1 VSTLVETQFLAVLS
15 ASDDALED
23 AIDAGA
29 SLLAASANGWPEVS
43 RAVLALYDRTADGCW
58 RRGWQPA
65 DVVRMVGRELGDRH
79 LPIAA
84 DLIAAQARSYPGTGR
99 RWTAQLR
106 DLDAGTPWWSKDD
119 AYLTEL
125 GARDNLD
132 RFGTAARVLELLRL
146 IARLPAIE
154 PLTDAT
160 FQEPTRKK
168 QPTVGEPRQLSRIR
182 ALLAKAE
189 STEFPEE
196 AEALTAKAQ
205 ELMTRHSID
214 DALISSQDGSRH
226 APAACRIGVD
236 NPYEGAKAL
245 LLDAVAD
252 ANGCQAI
259 WSSALGFST
268 VVGFD
273 SDLDA
278 VELLYTSLLVQAT
291 AAMNRAGSRY
301 HESGRSRRT
310 KTFRQ
315 SFLIAYA
322 DRIRER
328 LLAAKEEVVATI
340 AQEQGADPEH
350 HASDDRLLPVLAA
363 RKVAVQE
370 TTERMFPTKTT
381 HRLRGRDADGWAH
394 GKAAADRA
402 ELGHRDRIDKG
413 VKGEKGHKVTEPQ
426 RG

>member
-1 VSTLVETQFLAVLS
+1 MS

-29 SLLAASANGWPEVS
+29 SLLAASTTGWPEVS

-65 DVVRMVGRELGDRH
+65 DVVRMVVRELGERH

-84 DLIAAQARSYPGTGR
+84 DLIAAQARAYPGTGR

-106 DLDAGTPWWSKDD
+106 DLDAGTAWWSTDD
-119 AYLTEL
+119 AYLSEL

-154 PLTDAT
+154 PLADAT

-168 QPTVGEPRQLSRIR
+168 PAVGEPRQLGRIR

-259 WSSALGFST
+259 WSSSLGFST

-328 LLAAKEEVVATI
+328 LIAAKEEVLATV
-340 AQEQGADPEH
+340 AQEQGQGSEQG
-350 HASDDRLLPVLAA
+350 ASDDRLLPVLAA

-370 TTERMFPTKTT
+370 TAERMFPTKTT

-413 VKGEKGHKVTEPQ
+413 DKVTEPQ

>member
-1 VSTLVETQFLAVLS
+1 MSSTLVETQFHAVLS
-15 ASDDALED
+15 ASDDALAD
-23 AIDAGA
+23 AIDLGA
-29 SLLAASANGWPEVS
+29 SLLAASAADWPDVS
-43 RAVLALYDRTADGCW
+43 RAVLALYERTADGCR
-58 RRGWQPA
+58 RRGWEPA
-65 DVVRMVGRELGDRH
+65 DVVRAVTRDLGERH
-79 LPIAA
+79 APIAA
-84 DLIAAQARSYPGTGR
+84 DLVAAQARGYAGTGR
-99 RWTAQLR
+99 RWTAQVRELN
-106 DLDAGTPWWSKDD
+106 ATTPWWSADD

-125 GARDNLD
+125 GAREGLD
-132 RFGTAARVLELLRL
+132 RFGTAARVLELLRS

-154 PLTDAT
+154 PLTAAT
-160 FQEPTRKK
+160 FREPERTR
-168 QPTVGEPRQLSRIR
+168 PATGEERQLGRVR

-189 STEFPEE
+189 STEYPEE

-205 ELMTRHSID
+205 ELMTRHRID
-214 DALISSQDGSRH
+214 EALLGVGADAAHTPG
-226 APAACRIGVD
+226 ACRIGVD

-259 WSSALGFST
+259 WSGALGFST

-291 AAMNRAGSRY
+291 AAMNRAGS
-301 HESGRSRRT
+301 HLHDSGRARRT

-328 LLAAKEEVVATI
+328 LTAAEEEAVAD
-340 AQEQGADPEH
+340 ANA
-350 HASDDRLLPVLAA
+350 ASDNRLLPALAA
-363 RKVAVQE
+363 REVAVKE
-370 TTERMFPTKTT
+370 STERMFPTRTT
-381 HRLRGRDADGWAH
+381 HRLRGRDADGWRH

-402 ELGHRDRIDKG
+402 DLGTRDRLERGDRA
-413 VKGEKGHKVTEPQ
+413 GEPS

>member
-29 SLLAASANGWPEVS
+29 SLLAASAVGWPEVS

-65 DVVRMVGRELGDRH
+65 DVVRMVARELGERH

-84 DLIAAQARSYPGTGR
+84 DLIAAQARTYPGTGR
-99 RWTAQLR
+99 RWSAQLR
-106 DLDAGTPWWSKDD
+106 DLDASTPWWSQDD

-125 GARDNLD
+125 GARDHLD

-154 PLTDAT
+154 PLADAT
-160 FQEPTRKK
+160 FHEPARKK
-168 QPTVGEPRQLSRIR
+168 PAAGEPRQLSRIR

-189 STEFPEE
+189 STEFPDE

-259 WSSALGFST
+259 WSSSLGFST

-273 SDLDA
+273 ADLDA

-328 LLAAKEEVVATI
+328 LLAAKEEVVATV
-340 AQEQGADPEH
+340 AQEHGEGREPG
-350 HASDDRLLPVLAA
+350 ASDDRLLPVLAA

-402 ELGHRDRIDKG
+402 ELGHRDRIDQ
-413 VKGEKGHKVTEPQ
+413 GEQVPEPQ
-426 RG
+426 RR

>member
-1 VSTLVETQFLAVLS
+1 MSTTLVETQFHAVLS

-23 AIDAGA
+23 TIDLGA
-29 SLLAASANGWPEVS
+29 SLLAASAADWPEVS
-43 RAVLALYDRTADGCW
+43 RAVLALYERIADGCW

-65 DVVRMVGRELGDRH
+65 DVVRAVTRELGERH
-79 LPIAA
+79 APIAA
-84 DLIAAQARSYPGTGR
+84 DLVAAQARAYPGTGR

-106 DLDAGTPWWSKDD
+106 DLDATTPWWSGDD
-119 AYLTEL
+119 AYLAEL
-125 GARDNLD
+125 GTREHLD
-132 RFGTAARVLELLRL
+132 RFGTAARVLELLRT

-154 PLTDAT
+154 PLAAAS
-160 FQEPTRKK
+160 FQEPARK
-168 QPTVGEPRQLSRIR
+168 QPATGEPRQLGRIR

-189 STEFPEE
+189 SSEFPEE
-196 AEALTAKAQ
+196 AEAFTAKAQ
-205 ELMTRHSID
+205 ELMTRHRID
-214 DALISSQDGSRH
+214 EALLGAQEGSRH

-259 WSSALGFST
+259 WSSSLGFST

-291 AAMNRAGSRY
+291 AAMNRAGSRH

-328 LLAAKEEVVATI
+328 LTAAEEEAVA
-340 AQEQGADPEH
+340 GANA
-350 HASDDRLLPVLAA
+350 ASDNALLPVLAA
-363 RKVAVQE
+363 REVAVKE
-370 TTERMFPTKTT
+370 TTERMFPTQTT
-381 HRLRGRDADGWAH
+381 HRLRGRDADGWRH

-402 ELGHRDRIDKG
+402 ELGTRTRLEH
-413 VKGEKGHKVTEPQ
+413 GEPA
-426 RG
+426 RS

>member
-1 VSTLVETQFLAVLS
+1 MPTTLVETRFHAVLS

-23 AIDAGA
+23 TIDLGA
-29 SLLAASANGWPEVS
+29 SLLAASAGDWPEIS
-43 RAVLALYDRTADGCW
+43 RAVLALYERVADGCW

-65 DVVRMVGRELGDRH
+65 DVVRAVTRELGERH
-79 LPIAA
+79 AALAA
-84 DLIAAQARSYPGTGR
+84 DVVAAQARSHPGTGR

-106 DLDAGTPWWSKDD
+106 DLDASTPWWSSDD
-119 AYLTEL
+119 AYLAEL
-125 GARDNLD
+125 GAREHLD
-132 RFGTAARVLELLRL
+132 RFGTAARVLELLRCV
-146 IARLPAIE
+146 ARLPAIE
-154 PLTDAT
+154 PLAAAS
-160 FQEPTRKK
+160 FQEPARK
-168 QPTVGEPRQLSRIR
+168 QPATGEPRQLGRVR

-189 STEFPEE
+189 SSEFPEE
-196 AEALTAKAQ
+196 AEAFTAKAQ
-205 ELMTRHSID
+205 ELMTRHRID
-214 DALISSQDGSRH
+214 EALLGAQEGSRH

-259 WSSALGFST
+259 WSSTLGFST

-328 LLAAKEEVVATI
+328 LTAAKEEAE
-340 AQEQGADPEH
+340 ASADRAAEN
-350 HASDDRLLPVLAA
+350 RLLPVLAA
-363 RKVAVQE
+363 RDVAVQE

-381 HRLRGRDADGWAH
+381 HRLRGRDADGWRH
-394 GKAAADRA
+394 GQAAADRA
-402 ELGHRDRIDKG
+402 ELGLRDKL
-413 VKGEKGHKVTEPQ
+413 E
-426 RG
+426 RGGPARP

>member
-1 VSTLVETQFLAVLS
+1 MSTLVETQFLAVLS

-23 AIDAGA
+23 AIDLGA
-29 SLLAASANGWPEVS
+29 SLLAASAAGWPEVS

-65 DVVRMVGRELGDRH
+65 DVVRMVGRELGERH
-79 LPIAA
+79 LAVA
-84 DLIAAQARSYPGTGR
+84 GDLVAAQARSYPGTGR
-99 RWTAQLR
+99 RWTTQLR
-106 DLDAGTPWWSKDD
+106 DLDATAPWWSGDD

-125 GARDNLD
+125 GAREGLD

-154 PLTDAT
+154 PLAEAS
-160 FQEPTRKK
+160 FQEPVRK
-168 QPTVGEPRQLSRIR
+168 QPVTGEPRQLGRIR

-189 STEFPEE
+189 SSEFPEE
-196 AEALTAKAQ
+196 AEAFTAKAQ

-214 DALISSQDGSRH
+214 EALIGAQEGSRH

-236 NPYEGAKAL
+236 APYDGAKAL

-259 WSSALGFST
+259 WSSTLGFST

-291 AAMNRAGSRY
+291 ATMNRAGSRY

-315 SFLIAYA
+315 TFLIAYA

-328 LLAAKEEVVATI
+328 LTAAKEEAVA
-340 AQEQGADPEH
+340 AADE
-350 HASDDRLLPVLAA
+350 ATDNRLLPVLAA
-363 RKVAVQE
+363 RDVAVQE

-381 HRLRGRDADGWAH
+381 HRLRGRDADGWKY

-402 ELGHRDRIDKG
+402 ELGHRDKIAR
-413 VKGEKGHKVTEPQ
+413 GEQVAEPT
-426 RG
+426 RP